1 MKQAWLILLVPI
13 LLVDQGNAIHPD
25 AVKSHRAKIAQAL
38 ANPNQEN
45 IVVLGELLVGSATY
59 LDNNDSL
66 AVEVH
71 KEIQSALLAIP
82 DHAEYYQDQVL
93 RAQERY
99 RNQGGNEA
107 WFDYRGK
114 IGAAFQIFPHLSSP
128 EGVRALGELLSN
140 DWVPPGNDT
149 APQSEKFAPLSVSAR
164 VALQKFPLV
173 DKPFKDPITKQNVA
187 DANAAWL
194 LWYEQIKSGNRT
206 FRFEGDPTEYDLNG
220 PAPKQKIERVERE
233 RKRTVER
240 KTTHKKG
247 SSTASERPTVTNR
260 PEPGKSVVPTV
271 AGIFLVLIAVG
282 YFMLRRRI
290 SGAS

>member
-1 MKQAWLILLVPI
+1 MAFRKEFGQRDPRV
-13 LLVDQGNAIHPD
+13 
-25 AVKSHRAKIAQAL
+25 
-38 ANPNQEN
+38 
-45 IVVLGELLVGSATY
+45 
-59 LDNNDSL
+59 DSL
-66 AVEVH
+66 FSAL
-71 KEIQSALLAIP
+71 QSALLAIP
-82 DHAEYYQDQVL
+82 GHAEYYQDQVL

-128 EGVRALGELLSN
+128 EGVRALGELLFN

-164 VALQKFPLV
+164 VALQKFPLL

-220 PAPKQKIERVERE
+220 PAQKQKIERVERD
-233 RKRTVER
+233 RKRTEER
-240 KTTHKKG
+240 KTSHKNESG
-247 SSTASERPTVTNR
+247 TDSERPTVSNP
-260 PEPGKSVVPTV
+260 PEPGKPLVPTV
-271 AGIFLVLIAVG
+271 AGILLVLIAVG
-282 YFMLRRRI
+282 YFMLRKRI